1 MSNEM
6 RYGLKDL
13 SIGGSLDL
21 KLLIAY
27 LWGFFIIVEKNWS
40 KVLRRMLHYVSKQV
54 K

>member
-1 MSNEM
+1 METSYFFLNRRVNLMSNEM

-27 LWGFFIIVEKNWS
+27 L
-40 KVLRRMLHYVSKQV
+40 
-54 K
+54 